1 MVTPTLLLIGQEG
14 QVAWELR
21 RTLAC
26 LGRVVALGR
35 ATQPALDL
43 LQPNT
48 LRQALRE
55 IRPNIIVNAAAYTAV
70 DKAESEP
77 DAAQRIN
84 AKAVG
89 VLAEEA
95 RAMGIGLVHYS
106 TDYVISGLADRP
118 YVEDDPTDPLGVYG
132 RSKLAGEE
140 AIRATGVPHLILR
153 TAWVYGRRGQNFLL
167 TMLRLMREREQ
178 LGIVADQFGAPTWS
192 RLIAEATALM
202 LAFSRRD
209 GRLEL
214 GDVSGTY
221 HLTCQGQT
229 SWHGF
234 AEAIREIGLERGL
247 LGATAAKLK
256 SITTSEYPTPA
267 RRPGYSVLSNRKLQD
282 RFGLVLPD
290 WRDALDLCLAEI
302 TLN

>member
-43 LQPNT
+43 LQPDT
-48 LRQALRE
+48 LVQTLRE
-55 IRPNIIVNAAAYTAV
+55 IRPDIIVNAAAYTAV

-106 TDYVISGLADRP
+106 TDYVFSGLADRP
-118 YVEDDPTDPLGVYG
+118 YGEDDPTDPLGVYG

-140 AIRATGVPHLILR
+140 AIRAAGVPHLILR
-153 TAWVYGRRGQNFLL
+153 TAWVYGLRGQNFLL

-202 LAFSRRD
+202 LAASRRD

-234 AEAIREIGLERGL
+234 AEAIRQIGLERGL
-247 LGATAAKLK
+247 LDGTANLK
-256 SITTSEYPTPA
+256 PITTSEYPTPA
-267 RRPGYSVLSNRKLQD
+267 RRPGYSVLSNRKLQN

-290 WRDALDLCLAEI
+290 WRDALELCLAEI

>member
-43 LQPNT
+43 LQPDT
-48 LRQALRE
+48 LRQKLRD
-55 IRPNIIVNAAAYTAV
+55 IRPDIIVNAAAYTAV

-84 AKAVG
+84 AEAVG

-106 TDYVISGLADRP
+106 TDYVFSGLADRP
-118 YVEDDPTDPLGVYG
+118 YVEDDPTDPLGAYG

-140 AIRATGVPHLILR
+140 AIRAAGVPHLILR

-202 LAFSRRD
+202 LAASRHD

-229 SWHGF
+229 SWYGF
-234 AEAIREIGLERGL
+234 AEAIRKIGLERGL
-247 LGATAAKLK
+247 LDASAAKLQP
-256 SITTSEYPTPA
+256 ITTSEYPTPA
-267 RRPGYSVLSNRKLQD
+267 RRPGYSVLSNQKLQD

-290 WRDALDLCLAEI
+290 WRDALELCLAEI

>member
-26 LGRVVALGR
+26 LGRVIALGR

-43 LQPNT
+43 LQPDT
-48 LRQALRE
+48 LRHTLRE
-55 IRPNIIVNAAAYTAV
+55 IRPDIIVNAAAYTAV

-77 DAAQRIN
+77 DAAQGIN
-84 AKAVG
+84 AEAVG
-89 VLAEEA
+89 ILAEEV

-106 TDYVISGLADRP
+106 TDYVFSGMADRP

-140 AIRATGVPHLILR
+140 AIRAAGVPHLILR

-202 LAFSRRD
+202 LVASRRD

-214 GDVSGTY
+214 GDASGTY

-234 AEAIREIGLERGL
+234 AEAIRQTGLERGL
-247 LGATAAKLK
+247 LDATAAKLK
-256 SITTSEYPTPA
+256 PITTSDYPTPA
-267 RRPGYSVLSNRKLQD
+267 RRPGYSVLSNRKLQN

-290 WRDALDLCLAEI
+290 WRDALELCLAEI

>member
-1 MVTPTLLLIGQEG
+1 
-14 QVAWELR
+14 
-21 RTLAC
+21 
-26 LGRVVALGR
+26 
-35 ATQPALDL
+35 
-43 LQPNT
+43 
-48 LRQALRE
+48 
-55 IRPNIIVNAAAYTAV
+55 
-70 DKAESEP
+70 
-77 DAAQRIN
+77 
-84 AKAVG
+84 
-89 VLAEEA
+89 
-95 RAMGIGLVHYS
+95 MGIGLVHYS
-106 TDYVISGLADRP
+106 TDYVFSGLADRP
-118 YVEDDPTDPLGVYG
+118 YVEDDSTDPPGVYG
-132 RSKLAGEE
+132 SSKLAGEE
-140 AIRATGVPHLILR
+140 AIRAAGVPHLILR

-202 LAFSRRD
+202 LAASRRD

-247 LGATAAKLK
+247 LNATAANLK
-256 SITTSEYPTPA
+256 PITTSEYPTPA

-290 WRDALDLCLAEI
+290 WRDALELCLAEI

>member
-26 LGRVVALGR
+26 FGRVVALGR

-43 LQPNT
+43 LQPDNLVQT
-48 LRQALRE
+48 LRE
-55 IRPNIIVNAAAYTAV
+55 IRPDIIVNAAAYTAV

-106 TDYVISGLADRP
+106 TDYVFSGLADRP

-140 AIRATGVPHLILR
+140 AIRAAGVPHLILR

-202 LAFSRRD
+202 LAASRRD

-234 AEAIREIGLERGL
+234 AEAIRQIGLERGL
-247 LGATAAKLK
+247 LDATAANLK
-256 SITTSEYPTPA
+256 PITTSEYPTPA

-290 WRDALDLCLAEI
+290 WRDALELCLAEI

>member
-1 MVTPTLLLIGQEG
+1 MVTPILLLIGQEG

-43 LQPNT
+43 LQPDT
-48 LRQALRE
+48 LRQTLRE
-55 IRPNIIVNAAAYTAV
+55 IRPDIIVNAAAYTAV

-77 DAAQRIN
+77 DAAHRIN
-84 AKAVG
+84 AEAVG

-106 TDYVISGLADRP
+106 TDYVFSGLADRP
-118 YVEDDPTDPLGVYG
+118 YVEDDPTDPLGAYG

-140 AIRATGVPHLILR
+140 AIRAAGVPHLILR

-178 LGIVADQFGAPTWS
+178 LGIVVDQFGAPTWS

-202 LAFSRRD
+202 LASSRSD
-209 GRLEL
+209 GRLKL

-234 AEAIREIGLERGL
+234 AEAIRKIGLERGL
-247 LGATAAKLK
+247 LDGTTANLK
-256 SITTSEYPTPA
+256 PITTSEYPTPA

-282 RFGLVLPD
+282 RFGLMLPD